1 MDIEK
6 MKEKV
11 KKVEGEPLT
20 KHWCSLYNRRG
31 KMDFERSLSI
41 WVLFLQICSMREV
54 LLAQ

>member
-20 KHWCSLYNRRG
+20 KHWYSLYNRRG